1 MLAMSVSSGLVTTR
15 GAGELASIQAASDEA
30 LLRAIAAGDKRAL
43 QALYLRHKVRV
54 YRFVLRLVG
63 DAMSAEDIVNEVFLD
78 VWRQADGFKAKSRV
92 STWILAIARHKAL
105 SALRIRPEQHLDERA
120 ANAIADSADDAE
132 TMAEQQ
138 DRGMIVRKCLSQLS
152 AIHREVLDLV
162 YYHEKSI
169 KEVAQIVG
177 VPPPIP
183 SRRACSMRASVWKI
197 CSRRPGW
204 VGSEQKPSRFR
215 R

>member
-1 MLAMSVSSGLVTTR
+1 MLAMSVSSGFVTTR
-15 GAGELASIQAASDEA
+15 GAGGSASIQAASDEA
-30 LLRAIAAGDKRAL
+30 LLRAIAAGDKAAL

-54 YRFVLRLVG
+54 YRYVLRLTG
-63 DAMSAEDIVNEVFLD
+63 DAASAEDIVHEVFLD

-120 ANAIADSADDAE
+120 ANAIADSSDDAE
-132 TMAEQQ
+132 MITEQR

-162 YYHEKSI
+162 YYHEKSV

-177 VPPPIP
+177 VP
-183 SRRACSMRASVWKI
+183 ASTVKTPMFYA
-197 CSRRPGW
+197 RKRMENLLETAGA
-204 VGSEQKPSRFR
+204 GRH
-215 R
+215 